1 MEEEEEGAGRQIFV
15 YLDAAGHSQGFTASA
30 QSWQTSSAAW
40 SGGSSNTLQKITKAG
55 TAPQL
60 AGKAQKC
67 RDRSRGFETSG
78 CWRNRIEVK

>member
-1 MEEEEEGAGRQIFV
+1 MLEGRFLCTWMLLGTAKDSQLLLRAGRHHLQPGLEGA
-15 YLDAAGHSQGFTASA
+15 
-30 QSWQTSSAAW
+30 QS
-40 SGGSSNTLQKITKAG
+40 TLQKITKAG